1 MPGIELTVVIKTVK
15 HVMGMLRSD
24 LVALDSIVM
33 MKEKTGNVVWVRVW
47 VPQILDSGVEGF
59 S

>member
-1 MPGIELTVVIKTVK
+1 
-15 HVMGMLRSD
+15 MGMLRSD